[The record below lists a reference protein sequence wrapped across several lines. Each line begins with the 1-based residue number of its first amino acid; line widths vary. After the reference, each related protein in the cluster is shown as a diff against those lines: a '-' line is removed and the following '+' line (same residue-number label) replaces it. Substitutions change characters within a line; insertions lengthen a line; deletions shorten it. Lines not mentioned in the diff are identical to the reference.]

1 MRIRPLD
8 RKLLRDL
15 WRIRGQALAV
25 AAVMGA
31 GVGIFVLSAST
42 FTSLELT
49 RRTYYERYR
58 FADVFASC
66 KRAPLALEEAIDAIP
81 GVAEADV
88 RVVADVLL
96 DVRGMAEPAAARLIS
111 LPETRRP
118 VLCDVFLRA
127 GRYPEPGRPEEVL
140 ASETFALAHG
150 LGPGDLVT
158 ALLNGRR
165 RALHIVGLALSP
177 EYVYPIRPGEM
188 IPDEKRFGV
197 FWIQRR
203 AVAGA
208 FDMEGAFNDVV
219 LRLSRGASA
228 PEVLARLDRLL
239 EPYGGRGS
247 IPRALQTSHW
257 YLESEL
263 TQLRNMGAV
272 IPALFLAVAAFLLH
286 VVFAR
291 IVLVQREQIAALKAL
306 GYGNRDVALHYIQW
320 SLVVGLAGAAFGI
333 ALGAWLGAAMTRL
346 YTLFFHF
353 PLLLYTLDARTLLS
367 GIAISLAAAILGAV
381 HAVRQAVALPP
392 AEAMRPPA
400 PASFSVGGLERT
412 LLSRWLS
419 PPARIVWRNLR
430 RHPGRALLS
439 VVGIALGGALLV
451 VSNFS
456 LDAVDELMDVQ
467 FHVAQR
473 YDVMVSLTEP
483 ASAAGRFALER
494 LPGVLDSETYRAVPV
509 RLRSGHRSRT
519 LALLGVEPE
528 ARLSRVIDASLRAV
542 SPPPDGLVLS
552 AKLAQIL
559 AVRPGE
565 TVAVEVLEGQRPVRS
580 VFVAALV
587 DDYLGVNAYM
597 DRDALHRLM
606 GEGRTVSGAYLR
618 VSRDALDALYR
629 TLKNTPK
636 VAGVLLK
643 RAAIDSFNETM
654 ASLVGQVRAIYVL
667 FACIIAFGVVYNNTR
682 IALAERR
689 RELATLRVIGFTRGE
704 ISSILLGEIAVL
716 TCLAV
721 PLGLLLG
728 YGLAAAIVEAF
739 ALEVWRMPLVVFPR
753 TYAFAAITILAAT
766 AFSAAA
772 VRRRLDRLDLVGV
785 LKTRE

>member
-25 AAVMGA
+25 AAVIGA

-127 GRYPEPGRPEEVL
+127 GGIPSRARRSWRARPLPWPTLGRATCHARSTAAPG
-140 ASETFALAHG
+140 A
-150 LGPGDLVT
+150 D
-158 ALLNGRR
+158 
-165 RALHIVGLALSP
+165 IVGLACRRV
-177 EYVYPIRPGEM
+177 VYPTGGGDDR
-188 IPDEKRFGV
+188 KSFGV

-203 AVAGA
+203 AGAGA
-208 FDMEGAFNDVV
+208 FDMEGAFNEVV

-263 TQLRNMGAV
+263 TQLKNMGAV

-439 VVGIALGGALLV
+439 VVGIPLGGALLV

-509 RLRSGHRSRT
+509 RLRSGHRSAPF
-519 LALLGVEPE
+519 ALSGGAEG
-528 ARLSRVIDASLRAV
+528 AFRVIALFGAV
-542 SPPPDGLVLS
+542 CPAGRHRVVR
-552 AKLAQIL
+552 KLPRFL
-559 AVRPGE
+559 AVVPERRG
-565 TVAVEVLEGQRPVRS
+565 VEVLEDSGRAVSLVPPSWTITRRQR
-580 VFVAALV
+580 
-587 DDYLGVNAYM
+587 YM

-654 ASLVGQVRAIYVL
+654 ASLMGQIRAIYVL

-689 RELATLRVIGFTRGE
+689 RELATLRVIGSPGGN
-704 ISSILLGEIAVL
+704 SSILLGEIAVL
-716 TCLAV
+716 NCLAV